1 MIKTL
6 NFNCRHLFVIV
17 SFFTLTLASCNNR
30 QDGSTTSMTG
40 AELIAAANRLDSMF
54 LVAFNKGDVSSF
66 MQLYW
71 NSPELTA
78 YPPARVMQLKGYEA
92 VKEFY
97 TKDFASNKGA
107 RLEYTSNNN
116 MPFKD
121 VVIGHGTFKWT
132 MPVAGAEPM
141 VLEARHTVVKAMKD
155 GKMVIVVD
163 HTSAPMMIEPP
174 GDTTQTK

>member
-1 MIKTL
+1 MTKTMKH
-6 NFNCRHLFVIV
+6 NCRHLFVIF
-17 SFFTLTLASCNNR
+17 SFLTLTIVSCNNH
-30 QDGSTTSMTG
+30 QDRNPSSMTE
-40 AELIAAANRLDSMF
+40 AELLTAANQLDSMF
-54 LVAFNKGDVSSF
+54 LVVFNKGDVNGF

-78 YPPARVMQLKGYEA
+78 YPPARNMQLKGYEA

-97 TKDFASNKGA
+97 TNDFASNKGA
-107 RLEYTSNNN
+107 RLEYTANNN
-116 MPFKD
+116 IPFKD

-155 GKMVIVVD
+155 GKMVIVID
-163 HTSAPMMIEPP
+163 HTSAPMMVEASS
-174 GDTTQTK
+174 DTTQTK